1 LLDIGNAFGIPIL
14 GAIHN
19 KRVIL
24 QARYKYINRDVQM
37 SENEIKLIVKKYKRK
52 ASFTLVLLWLF
63 AVLVHWL
70 LVGQSIES
78 HATLGIPYSSSN
90 TGFILVVLIVG
101 LSAVFHSCINIIEK
115 LLIEMSNKAVE
126 TAE

>member
-1 LLDIGNAFGIPIL
+1 
-14 GAIHN
+14 
-19 KRVIL
+19 
-24 QARYKYINRDVQM
+24 M

-52 ASFTLVLLWLF
+52 ASLTLVLLWLF

-90 TGFILVVLIVG
+90 TGYILVVLTVG
-101 LSAVFHSCINIIEK
+101 LSAVFHSCVNIIEK
-115 LLIEMSNKAVE
+115 VLIEMSNKDVE